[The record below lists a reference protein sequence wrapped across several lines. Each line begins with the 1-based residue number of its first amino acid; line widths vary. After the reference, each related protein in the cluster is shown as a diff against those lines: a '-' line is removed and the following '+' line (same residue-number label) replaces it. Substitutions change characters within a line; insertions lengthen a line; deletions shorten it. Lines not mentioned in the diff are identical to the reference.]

1 MEKLI
6 DNKAVGRRLRL
17 RRDALGITRD
27 KLAEAID
34 VTPKFVQDIEY
45 GNKGMSTETL
55 ARLSEVL
62 GLTTDYILKGIV
74 DEEGQDIERQAVK
87 NNILGSL
94 KVYDNDQLK
103 IMDQVCR
110 LLVEGKPSES
120 YAVFAVGGCI
130 GPVEADKNDKTKVE
144 KQGESVIIS
153 DENADGQEV
162 GSESVIETD
171 WNKVDKLKEKY
182 PEMITFTDVPEGME
196 FVSVEVNEESCNM
209 INISYCF
216 SKNDNNILVLQEY
229 YTKEKQQTQLLES
242 TDEYIEYKGYK
253 IIIKQESK
261 KLIATVNDKK
271 CMFDVIGSIT
281 EDEVF
286 DIVDKIKAS

>member
-1 MEKLI
+1 M
-6 DNKAVGRRLRL
+6 DS
-17 RRDALGITRD
+17 RD
-27 KLAEAID
+27 KFAQMLREGYEALD
-34 VTPKFVQDIEY
+34 PEKEQREY
-45 GNKGMSTETL
+45 IREL
-55 ARLSEVL
+55 L
-62 GLTTDYILKGIV
+62 
-74 DEEGQDIERQAVK
+74 RQKEQQRKRRIKTITAVA
-87 NNILGSL
+87 
-94 KVYDNDQLK
+94 
-103 IMDQVCR
+103 
-110 LLVEGKPSES
+110 
-120 YAVFAVGGCI
+120 AVFLIVVGAVLAVGGCF
-130 GPVEADKNDKTKVE
+130 GSVEADKNDRTKVE
-144 KQGESVIIS
+144 EQDGSVVIS

-196 FVSVEVNEESCNM
+196 FVSVKVNEESCNM

-242 TDEYIEYKGYK
+242 TDECIEYKGYK